1 MIPIVRLVL
10 PHEYAKYRTHL
21 KNLDAESKYLRFGF
35 TATDEIID
43 RICDKIDND
52 KSQHILFC
60 VENDDL
66 EFIAIGH
73 IATYSEMEL
82 AFSVLKSHQGN
93 KLGQAVMKRCIQ
105 YCRTHGLLKGC
116 MVCLSHNKTIQHL
129 CRKNGI
135 QLEFDH
141 GEVLANIELDHP
153 SFATYIS
160 EQISSNLGMTDFIV
174 KRTPFL

>member
-35 TATDEIID
+35 TASDEIID
-43 RICDKIDND
+43 RICDKIDDD

-73 IATYSEMEL
+73 IATHGRIEL

-135 QLEFDH
+135 HMEFDH